1 MCGTF
6 KRRYVYIL
14 FRKIES
20 KRYSKITELDIRYV
34 RIIIQ
39 CRNNYTLLVV
49 LNSVYVSDLFFFF
62 LLSKVVEFDLHW
74 YNNQVI
80 VACRIGI
87 HI

>member
-49 LNSVYVSDLFFFF
+49 LNSVYVSDLFFFLF
-62 LLSKVVEFDLHW
+62 IIQGS
-74 YNNQVI
+74 
-80 VACRIGI
+80 
-87 HI
+87 

>member
-14 FRKIES
+14 FRKTES
-20 KRYSKITELDIRYV
+20 KHYLKITELGIRYV

>member
-6 KRRYVYIL
+6 KYVYIL

-20 KRYSKITELDIRYV
+20 KHYLKITELDIRYV

>member
-6 KRRYVYIL
+6 KYVYIL

-20 KRYSKITELDIRYV
+20 KHYLKITELDIRYV

-49 LNSVYVSDLFFFF
+49 LNSVYVSDLFFFLF
-62 LLSKVVEFDLHW
+62 IIQGS
-74 YNNQVI
+74 
-80 VACRIGI
+80 
-87 HI
+87 

>member
-6 KRRYVYIL
+6 KYVYIL
-14 FRKIES
+14 FKKIES
-20 KRYSKITELDIRYV
+20 KHYLKITELDIRYV

>member
-6 KRRYVYIL
+6 KRGYVYIL

-20 KRYSKITELDIRYV
+20 KHYSKITELDIRYV

-49 LNSVYVSDLFFFF
+49 LNSVYVSDPFFFF

-80 VACRIGI
+80 VAYRIGI